1 MGITITHTNETMF
14 FYWTLKDG
22 ATKDNEII
30 ASVSEKKGNDHDC
43 YYLWDYK
50 KLEIKP

>member
-1 MGITITHTNETMF
+1 MF
-14 FYWTLKDG
+14 FYWPLKDD

-30 ASVSEKKGNDHDC
+30 VSVSEKKRNDHDHDC